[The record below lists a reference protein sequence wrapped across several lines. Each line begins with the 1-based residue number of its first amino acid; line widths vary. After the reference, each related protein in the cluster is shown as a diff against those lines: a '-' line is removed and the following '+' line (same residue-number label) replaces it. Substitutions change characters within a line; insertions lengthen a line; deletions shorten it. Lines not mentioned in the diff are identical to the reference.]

1 MRRTKLGMIF
11 GLAALSAAAGVPTAS
26 AADASPVSTQPLA
39 ANEILLEISA
49 LGTALSRAELA
60 TFSGTLSSRGATEV
74 EARRERDAQIRRL
87 TAAARRAG
95 VAAADLTIGEAE
107 SIAEA
112 STMDMSMEMPPE
124 EMAEAAMNAAE
135 DAVAETA
142 DAAVEDT
149 SCNACAAPT
158 APEVILTSGVE
169 VRLRNLDKV
178 AELTQALQE
187 AGVEIYADPVY
198 APGDQSAARRTARAE
213 AMATARADAEAYAA
227 SLGLRVVRVV
237 RVTER
242 MGLDLISLLV
252 SNSSLLTSMFQP
264 TRALGP
270 EIPTFVTVGVDFAL
284 GPQ

>member
-1 MRRTKLGMIF
+1 M
-11 GLAALSAAAGVPTAS
+11 
-26 AADASPVSTQPLA
+26 
-39 ANEILLEISA
+39 
-49 LGTALSRAELA
+49 
-60 TFSGTLSSRGATEV
+60 
-74 EARRERDAQIRRL
+74 
-87 TAAARRAG
+87 
-95 VAAADLTIGEAE
+95 
-107 SIAEA
+107 SI
-112 STMDMSMEMPPE
+112 EMPPE
-124 EMAEAAMNAAE
+124 EAAEAAMNAAE
-135 DAVAETA
+135 DAVAEA
-142 DAAVEDT
+142 ADAEDAAVEEA
-149 SCNACAAPT
+149 SCNACSVPAE
-158 APEVILTSGVE
+158 PEFILSSAVE

-242 MGLDLISLLV
+242 MGLDLVSLLV
-252 SNSSLLTSMFQP
+252 NNASLLTSMFQP
-264 TRALGP
+264 ARAQGP